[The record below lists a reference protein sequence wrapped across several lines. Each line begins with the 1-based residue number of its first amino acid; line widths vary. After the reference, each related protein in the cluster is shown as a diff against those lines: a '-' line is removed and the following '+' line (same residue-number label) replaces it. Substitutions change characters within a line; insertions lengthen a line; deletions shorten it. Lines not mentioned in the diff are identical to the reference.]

1 MAHDAVATLE
11 PAIDQPGDRAR
22 IEAMLLREHA
32 RRERRLVVAG
42 EHRHHRLRNDR
53 PVVELGGD
61 EMDARPARLAA
72 CLDRAPMKN
81 IVILIS
87 GRGSNMEAIVRAC
100 ADERWDARI
109 AAVVSNRADAA
120 GLAFARDRSIAT
132 EVVEHR
138 AFPSRD
144 AFDDALAERI
154 ERHGADIVALAG
166 FMRIL
171 TPGFVQRYDGRL
183 VNIHPSLLPLFPGL
197 HTHQRAIDAGCKV
210 AGASVHFVTAD
221 LDHGPIIGQ
230 AIVPVLPDDTERSL
244 AARVLAQEHMLYP
257 RAIRWLVEGVL
268 EQRAG
273 VVRHVAGE
281 SQLLGTVAPPA
292 APARL

>member
-1 MAHDAVATLE
+1 
-11 PAIDQPGDRAR
+11 
-22 IEAMLLREHA
+22 
-32 RRERRLVVAG
+32 
-42 EHRHHRLRNDR
+42 
-53 PVVELGGD
+53 
-61 EMDARPARLAA
+61 
-72 CLDRAPMKN
+72 MKN

-100 ADERWDARI
+100 AAESWPARI
-109 AAVVSNRADAA
+109 AAVISNRADAA
-120 GLAFARDRSIAT
+120 GLGFAQANGIAT
-132 EVVEHR
+132 AVVDHTGF
-138 AFPSRD
+138 ASRE
-144 AFDDALAERI
+144 AFDAQLAERVD
-154 ERHGADIVALAG
+154 AFQPDVVALAG

-171 TPGFVQRYDGRL
+171 TPGFVQRYAGRL

-281 SQLLGTVAPPA
+281 SQLLGTVAPPE
-292 APARL
+292 APARH